1 VTTVDRTRF
10 LPLWLRSWAADSAAL
25 LFSQAAAI
33 VATSALAILLAR
45 HLGPIDWGIFSGFL
59 ALSMGLSVFVEFGLT
74 QWLLRELS
82 RVWTQRQRGSAAS
95 RLGRRG
101 GRIVVASFA
110 VNLALATAMV
120 IGAAAVAAALQ
131 LTTSSAILVVALVAY
146 GGLLALC
153 SGLEAVF
160 RARRAL
166 ARVVTAILLEKG
178 LLLVLVGLAL
188 VFELGLMA
196 IGIAYVFAVIARV
209 IFDVT
214 AIIRSGDVVI
224 ERPSIRLARYV
235 THESIPF
242 ALNRASLNI
251 VPRFDTFL
259 LAALSPLAAGY
270 FALGDRVLGPIIIV
284 PVVMSAAL
292 YPFLAQESSGSRAGW
307 RIVCLLGAAGGAIA
321 VIGIG
326 LAPRLV
332 PFVVGP
338 EYEPAVPVVQMMF
351 VAIPFIFAANPLLAH
366 LYTARLEHRGLG
378 IRLAGVSCLGT
389 GAVVIGQILIGPVG
403 AAAGFT
409 GRMMLFLAT
418 LVVASKRP
426 GATEGFASSREGIAH
441 SGEPRDPGARSP
453 ASSAGR
459 VA

>member
-196 IGIAYVFAVIARV
+196 IGIA
-209 IFDVT
+209 
-214 AIIRSGDVVI
+214 
-224 ERPSIRLARYV
+224 
-235 THESIPF
+235 
-242 ALNRASLNI
+242 
-251 VPRFDTFL
+251 
-259 LAALSPLAAGY
+259 
-270 FALGDRVLGPIIIV
+270 
-284 PVVMSAAL
+284 
-292 YPFLAQESSGSRAGW
+292 
-307 RIVCLLGAAGGAIA
+307 
-321 VIGIG
+321 
-326 LAPRLV
+326 
-332 PFVVGP
+332 
-338 EYEPAVPVVQMMF
+338 
-351 VAIPFIFAANPLLAH
+351 
-366 LYTARLEHRGLG
+366 
-378 IRLAGVSCLGT
+378 
-389 GAVVIGQILIGPVG
+389 
-403 AAAGFT
+403 
-409 GRMMLFLAT
+409 
-418 LVVASKRP
+418 
-426 GATEGFASSREGIAH
+426 
-441 SGEPRDPGARSP
+441 
-453 ASSAGR
+453 
-459 VA
+459 